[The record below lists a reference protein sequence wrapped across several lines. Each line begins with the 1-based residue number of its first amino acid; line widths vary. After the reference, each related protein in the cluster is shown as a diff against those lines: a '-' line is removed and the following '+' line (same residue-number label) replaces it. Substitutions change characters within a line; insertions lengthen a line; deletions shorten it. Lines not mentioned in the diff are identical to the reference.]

1 MTMQC
6 EADIIV
12 WLANDLLELDKNV
25 PDLADAL
32 LAMAAHSH
40 ERLPQLTHREFSALD
55 RQTILDEACF
65 AWIAYDALPMSLRV
79 EKVVT
84 AVVKA
89 ALELIGFA
97 SVEVDEL
104 TVDAVG

>member
-1 MTMQC
+1 MTMRC
-6 EADIIV
+6 EAEIIV
-12 WLANDLLELDKNV
+12 WLADDLLELGNV

-32 LAMAAHSH
+32 LAMAADFRQ
-40 ERLPQLTHREFSALD
+40 RLPQLTHPEFSALD

-65 AWIAYDALPMSLRV
+65 AWIAYEAFPMSLRV
-79 EKVVT
+79 EKVVN
-84 AVVKA
+84 AVGKA

-104 TVDAVG
+104 AVDAVG